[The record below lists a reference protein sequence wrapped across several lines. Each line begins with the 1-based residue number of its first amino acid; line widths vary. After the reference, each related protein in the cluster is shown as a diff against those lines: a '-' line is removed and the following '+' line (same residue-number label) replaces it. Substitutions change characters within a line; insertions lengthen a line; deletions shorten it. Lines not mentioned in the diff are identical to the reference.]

1 MKTQSL
7 DTQEATNK
15 WWAARDARIRNYAN
29 STLYT
34 DQQKIIAERMKL
46 VLEMVYWAKSV
57 YIAYGKTGISLKV
70 DGARVRDSKELAL
83 MEAGWSTVGFVKRV
97 TPQGVIYRFSTR
109 AG

>member
-7 DTQEATNK
+7 NTQEAPNK
-15 WWAARDARIRNYAN
+15 WWAARDARVRNYAN

-34 DQQKIIAERMKL
+34 EQQRIAAERMKL
-46 VLEMVYWAKSV
+46 GLELVYQAKNI

-70 DGARVRDSKELAL
+70 DGARVKNRKELAI
-83 MEAGWSTVGFVKRV
+83 MEEGWSALGFTKRV
-97 TPQGVIYRFSTR
+97 SPQGIIYRFNVA

>member
-1 MKTQSL
+1 MQTVAL
-7 DTQEATNK
+7 DTREAPNK

-34 DQQKIIAERMKL
+34 EQQKIAAERMKL
-46 VLEMVYWAKSV
+46 ALELVYWAKSV

-83 MEAGWSTVGFVKRV
+83 MEEGWSLAGFVKKIS
-97 TPQGVIYRFSTR
+97 PQGVIYRFTTR
-109 AG
+109 N